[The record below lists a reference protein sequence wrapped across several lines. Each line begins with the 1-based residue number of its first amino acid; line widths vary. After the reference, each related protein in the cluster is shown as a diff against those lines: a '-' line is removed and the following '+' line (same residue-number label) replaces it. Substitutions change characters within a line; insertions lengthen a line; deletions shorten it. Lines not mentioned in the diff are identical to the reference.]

1 MLQIMIILIFVIFLF
16 SLLFVSVFSKKKT
29 SKKKIVI
36 AGLAKSGKST
46 VQDNLNVNT
55 NRIQNQLANE
65 ISKVDFEIILLKD
78 QLTDQKRSNLIS
90 QFGNCDGIVL
100 IVDTSNPTQFPIIKS
115 YLEQIL
121 QISNNR
127 PILILGNKVDIAG
140 SASYIDIVTALD
152 LKDLY
157 TIDQTS
163 KNETI
168 PICLIMA
175 SLKQNFGFLSGI
187 KWMLRII

>member
-78 QLTDQKRSNLIS
+78 QLTDQNRSNLIS